1 MRLAQWLADC
11 DLDLDG
17 TVTQA
22 ELEAIPLSMLSEID
36 GRYQLGGPP
45 IEITTTYDYLVAQLM
60 TQGHFQGEG
69 ECPPLGGMPHE
80 H

>member
-17 TVTQA
+17 TVTRT
-22 ELEAIPLSMLSEID
+22 ELEAIAPSDLSELD
-36 GRYQLGGPP
+36 ARYDLSAPFDDLP
-45 IEITTTYDYLVAQLM
+45 LDSMWNYLRAQLR

-69 ECPPLGGMPHE
+69 ECPFE
-80 H
+80 